1 MRNMSFKLRP
11 ILFVLV
17 AIFSTNFMSSCIK
30 DKFDTPPINGEDP
43 ALTVTTT
50 IAELKQLFEGEP
62 VEITDD
68 LIIAGVVS
76 ADDESGNFYKDLI
89 IEDASGGI
97 LIRIDRADAYVNFP
111 VGRRIFI
118 KCKGLWLG
126 DYNNLIQLGG
136 TLAPDPVN
144 PGVNGIADALID
156 QFLFPGQ
163 YNLTVIPTLTTIA
176 DLNRVDNNRF
186 QSMLIKL
193 ENVEFDNA
201 SKGQMFADASN
212 PQNGAKN
219 LTVTDCDG
227 NKIIVRTSGYS
238 SFASLLASEKIGT
251 LVAVFSIFNET
262 PQLKIRDENDVMM
275 ENDRCSGSGG
285 LATPISIGDMRALY
299 TSPEVSTPSN
309 KKIKGII
316 ISDRTTESINK
327 NSFVIQDGTAA
338 ILVYNGSGFTHS
350 FNLGDEV
357 EINITGGKLSRYKD
371 GLQLSN
377 VVEANMVK
385 TGTGI
390 IAPRIATVADI
401 NSNISNWESQ
411 LVIINGANITG
422 NSGKFGMNSVLIKDA
437 SAGELLLFT
446 RNESTFSGNAYPT
459 GTRNITGI
467 LSIFDGTKQLIIRS
481 PSDIQ

>member
-11 ILFVLV
+11 ILFALV

-50 IAELKQLFEGEP
+50 IAELKQLFEGVP

-76 ADDESGNFYKDLI
+76 ADDESGNFYKNLI

-97 LIRIDRADAYVNFP
+97 LVRIDRADAYVNFP

-163 YNLTVIPTLTTIA
+163 YNLTVTPTLSTIA
-176 DLNRVDNNRF
+176 ELSNEQTNNIF
-186 QSMLIKL
+186 QSRLIKL

-201 SKGQMFADASN
+201 SKGQSFADAVNLQS
-212 PQNGAKN
+212 KN

-227 NKIIVRTSGYS
+227 NEIIVRTSGYS
-238 SFASLLASEKIGT
+238 SFASLLASEKNGT
-251 LVAVFSIFNET
+251 LMAVFSIFGST
-262 PQLKIRDENDVMM
+262 PQLLIRDENDVMM
-275 ENDRCSGSGG
+275 ENDRCDGG
-285 LATPISIGDMRALY
+285 GGGGTTPITIGDMRALH
-299 TSPEVSTPSN
+299 TGSDVSTPSN
-309 KKIKGII
+309 KKIKGIVT
-316 ISDRTTESINK
+316 SDRTTESVNK

-338 ILVYNGSGFTHS
+338 ILVYTGFTHN

-357 EINITGGKLSRYKD
+357 EINITGAQLTRFK
-371 GLQLSN
+371 GLLELAN
-377 VVEANMVK
+377 VVEASMVK
-385 TGTGI
+385 TGTGSI
-390 IAPRIATVADI
+390 TPRIATVAEV
-401 NSNISNWESQ
+401 NLNISNWESQ
-411 LVIINGANITG
+411 LVTINGANITG
-422 NSGKFGMNSVLIKDA
+422 NSGKFGKSGVLVTDGSTGNI
-437 SAGELLLFT
+437 LLFT
-446 RNESTFSGNAYPT
+446 RDGSTFSGNAYPT

>member
-1 MRNMSFKLRP
+1 MSFKLRP
-11 ILFVLV
+11 ILFALV

-50 IAELKQLFEGEP
+50 IAELKLLYEGEP
-62 VEITDD
+62 VQITDD

-76 ADDESGNFYKDLI
+76 ADDKSGNFYKELI

-97 LIRIDRADAYVNFP
+97 LVRIDRGDAYVNFP
-111 VGRRIFI
+111 KGRRVFV

-126 DYNNLIQLGG
+126 SYKNLIQIGG
-136 TLAPDPVN
+136 TLDLTDPLN
-144 PGVNGIADALID
+144 PGVNRIADALID
-156 QFLFPGQ
+156 QYIIPGQ
-163 YNLTVIPTLTTIA
+163 YNLPVLPTIVKIS
-176 DLNRVDNNRF
+176 DLVNSYQNR
-186 QSMLIKL
+186 LIKL
-193 ENVEFDNA
+193 ENVEFDNV
-201 SKGQMFADASN
+201 SKGLSFADASN
-212 PQNGAKN
+212 PDNGTRN

-227 NKIIVRTSGYS
+227 NKIIVRTSGFA
-238 SFASLLASEKIGT
+238 SFASILASEKNGT
-251 LVAVFSIFNET
+251 LVGVYSVFGDT
-262 PQLKIRDENDVMM
+262 KQLRLRDENDMMM

-285 LATPISIGDMRALY
+285 VTTPISIGDMRALY

-338 ILVYNGSGFTHS
+338 IIVYNGSSFTHS

-357 EINITGGKLSRYKD
+357 EINITGGKLSRFND

-377 VVEANMVK
+377 VVEASMVK
-385 TGTGI
+385 TGTGSI
-390 IAPRIATVADI
+390 TPRIATVAEV
-401 NSNISNWESQ
+401 NLNISNWESQ
-411 LVIINGANITG
+411 LVTINGVTITG
-422 NSGKFGMNSVLIKDA
+422 NSGKFGMDGVLIKDA

-446 RNESTFSGNAYPT
+446 RDGSTFSGNAYPT

-467 LSIFDGTKQLIIRS
+467 LSIYKGDKQLIIRS
-481 PSDIQ
+481 PTDIQ